1 MCSFNNAQGYIILPI
16 PATPLN
22 PQSFYIS
29 SIYWVI
35 FQGIVSNH
43 FILMLGIC
51 SFHLFLYVSACIAT
65 NCMLCSCLIFWCCI
79 LSPITHWSEKSFT
92 DLVNLWWLHL
102 FIIYFELQQCGNC
115 LHLIILAVC
124 LLMFYVTVL
133 KLFNSIKIIM

>member
-1 MCSFNNAQGYIILPI
+1 MCSFNDAQGYIILPI

-22 PQSFYIS
+22 PQSFYTS

-43 FILMLGIC
+43 FILMLGTC

-65 NCMLCSCLIFWCCI
+65 NCMLSSCLIVWCCI
-79 LSPITHWSEKSFT
+79 LSPITHWSEKYFT

-102 FIIYFELQQCGNC
+102 FIIYFHRRPTFWTTAVRELSSPNNFSCVSFNVLC
-115 LHLIILAVC
+115 NSSEII
-124 LLMFYVTVL
+124 
-133 KLFNSIKIIM
+133 